1 MAGLT
6 WPTVRWSRA
15 AARARWTELGDGP
28 GVALTAGIAFAGLWP
43 VSALIL
49 QWSDYRSPWAA
60 TAMLVVALTVPLA
73 LCRLGPRGIGP
84 GTSLLAGASSVLLTV
99 LLGLQLHGTDSGGA
113 HWMNS
118 WGVAVA
124 IVLAFA
130 RPVEEPLAMMTG
142 VLIANVAVKPLVPG
156 DVQALH
162 IAPMTIGAAFPAAVC
177 AIALAATMREGIRT
191 ARRIRASA
199 EATEQRLAVADAVH
213 QERLHR
219 FAQWEAAVAPLLEDV
234 ATGRREPDD
243 PGVGRQCAELSR
255 RLRAELS
262 AAPESLF
269 EMLLGPEIAGLASR
283 GGRVIVHDLDAGY
296 RLCEDDRVLLVELVR
311 EVCATEL
318 PGTVQVTILD
328 GASDRDALVILG
340 VDGLPAPDGPAW
352 AAALRRD
359 GATTTAE
366 SPTRWWWDAEMRC
379 SPAPAIAGPEPGQTR
394 GR

>member
-1 MAGLT
+1 MAGL
-6 WPTVRWSRA
+6 TVRWSRA
-15 AARARWTELGDGP
+15 TARARWTELGDGL
-28 GVALTAGIAFAGLWP
+28 GTALTAAIVFAGLWP
-43 VSALIL
+43 LSALIL
-49 QWSDYRSPWAA
+49 QWSDYRSPPAA
-60 TAMLVVALTVPLA
+60 AAMLVVALAVPLI

-84 GTSLLAGASSVLLTV
+84 GASSIAGVSSVLLTV
-99 LLGLQLHGTDSGGA
+99 LLGLQLDGTDSGGA

-130 RPVEEPLAMMTG
+130 RPVEEPLAVMTG
-142 VLIANVAVKPLVPG
+142 VLIANVAVKPLAPG

-162 IAPMTIGAAFPAAVC
+162 IAPMTIGAAFPATVC

-191 ARRIRASA
+191 ARRLRASA
-199 EATEQRLAVADAVH
+199 EETEQRLAVADAVY
-213 QERLHR
+213 QERRQR
-219 FAQWEAAVAPLLEDV
+219 FARWEAAVAPLLEDV
-234 ATGRREPDD
+234 AAGRREPDD
-243 PGVGRQCAELSR
+243 PGVGRQCADLSR

-269 EMLLGPEIAGLASR
+269 EVLLGPEMAGLASR
-283 GGRVIVHDLDAGY
+283 GGRVLVHDLDVGY

-311 EVCATEL
+311 EMCATEL
-318 PGTVQVTILD
+318 PGTVQITILE
-328 GASDRDALVILG
+328 GASDRNALVILG
-340 VDGLPAPDGPAW
+340 VDGLPAPSGPAW
-352 AAALRRD
+352 AAAQRRE

-379 SPAPAIAGPEPGQTR
+379 KPAPAIVGPEPDQTR